1 MNVKRIRTD
10 RQIQACFPV
19 IRQLRPHLVESEFVI
34 RVRRQE
40 ASGFRLAA
48 VFAGRVP
55 CAVAGYRIAECLSRG
70 RNLYVD
76 DLVTDEKHRSRGL
89 GKVLLDW
96 LIGEACR
103 HKCEQLALDSGVQRF
118 AAHRFYLRH
127 GMNITAHHFA
137 LDLNRQNR
145 NGKPQNP
152 G

>member
-19 IRQLRPHLVESEFVI
+19 IRQLRPHLIETEFVM

-40 ASGFRLAA
+40 EAGFRLVA
-48 VFAGRVP
+48 VFAGRKP

-76 DLVTDEKHRSRGL
+76 DLVTDEKYRSQGL

-96 LIGEACR
+96 LIREAR
-103 HKCEQLALDSGVQRF
+103 GHKCEQLALDSGVQRF

-137 LDLNRQNR
+137 LDVQRRSR
-145 NGKPQNP
+145 NGKPGNS